1 MSARPDPTC
10 HSHKRKIQIILKVP
24 IDIELDVLGMPPTHE
39 RQLEVQEL
47 LKLIEDSGSAIAI
60 SNVGQ
65 AELIDNIQVSSNQLE
80 SDLQESSQIV
90 STVTQIQEHQDT
102 AENHQEDTTVE
113 SQSIDSF
120 AQIQDT
126 QDNSKKYQEDTIVE
140 YEIINSLLLEQ
151 GFAVIPQLKPQLKK
165 RLTKRVLDSLN
176 DGLAFTVNTVGTIM
190 FMGKLAN
197 YSWE

>member
-1 MSARPDPTC
+1 MSALPDSTC
-10 HSHKRKIQIILKVP
+10 HSQKRKIQILLKVP

-60 SNVGQ
+60 SNVSQ
-65 AELIDNIQVSSNQLE
+65 AELSGNIQVSSNQLE
-80 SDLQESSQIV
+80 TDRSESCQIL
-90 STVTQIQEHQDT
+90 STVTQIQEQQDS

-120 AQIQDT
+120 AHIQDT
-126 QDNSKKYQEDTIVE
+126 QDNSKNYQEDKIVE

-151 GFAVIPQLKPQLKK
+151 GFAVIPPLKPQLKK

-176 DGLAFTVNTVGTIM
+176 DGLAFAVNTVGTIT

>member
-1 MSARPDPTC
+1 MSALPDPTC
-10 HSHKRKIQIILKVP
+10 HSQKRKIQIILKVP

-47 LKLIEDSGSAIAI
+47 LKLIEDSGAIAI

-65 AELIDNIQVSSNQLE
+65 AELSDNIQVSSNQLE
-80 SDLQESSQIV
+80 SDRSESCQIV
-90 STVTQIQEHQDT
+90 STVTQIQKQQDC
-102 AENHQEDTTVE
+102 AENHQEDTTVK

-120 AQIQDT
+120 THIQDT
-126 QDNSKKYQEDTIVE
+126 QDKSKNHQEDTIVE
-140 YEIINSLLLEQ
+140 YEIINTLLLEQ
-151 GFAVIPQLKPQLKK
+151 GFAVIPPLKPQLKK

-176 DGLAFTVNTVGTIM
+176 DGLAFAVNTVGTIT

>member
-1 MSARPDPTC
+1 MSALPDPTC

-24 IDIELDVLGMPPTHE
+24 IDIELDVLGMPPTHA
-39 RQLEVQEL
+39 RQVEVQEL

-65 AELIDNIQVSSNQLE
+65 AELSGNIQVSSNQLE
-80 SDLQESSQIV
+80 SDFEESCHIV
-90 STVTQIQEHQDT
+90 STVTQIQEQQYS

-113 SQSIDSF
+113 SQSIDYF

-126 QDNSKKYQEDTIVE
+126 QDNSKNYQKDTIVE

-151 GFAVIPQLKPQLKK
+151 GFAVIPPLKPQFKK
-165 RLTKRVLDSLN
+165 RVTKRVLDSLN
-176 DGLAFTVNTVGTIM
+176 DGLAFAVNTVGTIT